1 MVSNVTGHHAGNMKR
16 LGVGEG
22 SVLHILRSGEVIPK
36 LIKVLKQ
43 SDNVVIPD
51 NCPSCG
57 SLTTWENDYLVCPNH
72 ECEGRV
78 AAQLQFFAKTVG
90 MDLIGGKS
98 AEKLASAGIDCVGL
112 LSVTDEK
119 LQSIGFG
126 AGQSANILKEL
137 SRIKSFP
144 IEDYKVLASV
154 GIRMLGNRASKTLL
168 KDTPITDIT
177 NISRLEIE
185 MTDGFGSKKADVIL
199 SGLAEKGAFIIA
211 LISFFDD
218 ITGSKIEVTESSVTG
233 KNLVFTGTMVQGSR
247 NEMIANA
254 ESLGANIQSSV
265 SGKTDYLIAGEKVGA
280 SKLAKAE
287 KHGVQV
293 ISEQEYLDMI
303 AG

>member
-1 MVSNVTGHHAGNMKR
+1 
-16 LGVGEG
+16 
-22 SVLHILRSGEVIPK
+22 
-36 LIKVLKQ
+36 
-43 SDNVVIPD
+43 
-51 NCPSCG
+51 
-57 SLTTWENDYLVCPNH
+57 
-72 ECEGRV
+72 
-78 AAQLQFFAKTVG
+78 
-90 MDLIGGKS
+90 
-98 AEKLASAGIDCVGL
+98 
-112 LSVTDEK
+112 
-119 LQSIGFG
+119 
-126 AGQSANILKEL
+126 
-137 SRIKSFP
+137 
-144 IEDYKVLASV
+144 
-154 GIRMLGNRASKTLL
+154 MLGNRASKTLL